1 MEKLVSIVILNWNG
15 KSLLEQFLPSVT
27 KFSDIDNV
35 EIVLADNGST
45 DKSIQF
51 VKANY
56 PQIKIIDN
64 KGNFGFAGGYNKS
77 LENLQSKY
85 FVLLNSDVELSANW
99 LPPLI
104 AEMESDDTIFA
115 CQPKLLAYNEKTHF
129 EYAGAAGGFI
139 DVLGYPFCRGRI
151 MDYCEKDEGQYD
163 SHCEIF
169 WASGACMMVR
179 ADLFKKSGGFDTDF
193 FAHMEEID
201 LCWRMKNLGYKI
213 TFVPNSVVYH
223 VGAGT
228 LKKSSPRKTYL
239 NFYNNRV
246 MVLKNQNL
254 FPFIL
259 FYLPREVLYFVA
271 MLQFLLLGKFGDA
284 KAVFKAGFDFI
295 FHLFKWIKKRKSI
308 KKENEQLR
316 IDKTNTL
323 GLYNLS
329 IVYQFFILKN
339 KTFKK
344 LKITSI

>member
-1 MEKLVSIVILNWNG
+1 
-15 KSLLEQFLPSVT
+15 
-27 KFSDIDNV
+27 
-35 EIVLADNGST
+35 
-45 DKSIQF
+45 
-51 VKANY
+51 
-56 PQIKIIDN
+56 
-64 KGNFGFAGGYNKS
+64 
-77 LENLQSKY
+77 
-85 FVLLNSDVELSANW
+85 
-99 LPPLI
+99 
-104 AEMESDDTIFA
+104 
-115 CQPKLLAYNEKTHF
+115 
-129 EYAGAAGGFI
+129 
-139 DVLGYPFCRGRI
+139 
-151 MDYCEKDEGQYD
+151 
-163 SHCEIF
+163 
-169 WASGACMMVR
+169 
-179 ADLFKKSGGFDTDF
+179 
-193 FAHMEEID
+193 
-201 LCWRMKNLGYKI
+201 
-213 TFVPNSVVYH
+213 
-223 VGAGT
+223 
-228 LKKSSPRKTYL
+228 
-239 NFYNNRV
+239 